1 MTTSSTLVVIPC
13 CITLVATIT
22 AFAAYRRGLVAA
34 TTGSGVHALSAKKDP
49 DEGNKSSSSSNET
62 ATTMDGMVERVL
74 SVWFDG
80 PTPENHRTKWF
91 AQV

>member
-1 MTTSSTLVVIPC
+1 MATSATLVVIPC

-22 AFAAYRRGLVAA
+22 AFAAYRRGLAAA
-34 TTGSGVHALSAKKDP
+34 TAGSGVHALGARKDP
-49 DEGNKSSSSSNET
+49 NEGNSSGSSNET
-62 ATTMDGMVERVL
+62 ATMDGMVERVL

-80 PTPENHRTKWF
+80 PTAENHRTKWF

>member
-1 MTTSSTLVVIPC
+1 MTTNSALVAIPC

-22 AFAAYRRGLVAA
+22 AFAAYRRGLAAA
-34 TTGSGVHALSAKKDP
+34 TTGSGVHALGAKKDP
-49 DEGNKSSSSSNET
+49 DGWNSSSSSNET
-62 ATTMDGMVERVL
+62 TTMDGMVERVL

-80 PTPENHRTKWF
+80 PTAENHRTKWF